1 MQWSKRK
8 GCGRYE
14 IAARDHCSF
23 DGALFDERL
32 PQHGRPI
39 RTAAKSMGLGAASL
53 VLVHLTTSLTGLTL
67 GLNFFTVGCS
77 LLLGLPGVIA
87 MLVLRVLWI

>member
-1 MQWSKRK
+1 MKSLLV
-8 GCGRYE
+8 
-14 IAARDHCSF
+14 ITAVLM
-23 DGALFDERL
+23 ALFLMSVYRST
-32 PQHGRPI
+32 GRPI